1 MMERTQIYLRRD
13 QREALQA
20 ISKRTGQ
27 SLSEIIR
34 AAIDAYIADYWPEER
49 QELMHRAAGM
59 WADREDLPEFFEE
72 LRREGDRNLTDELAE
87 PLLAGH

>member
-13 QREALQA
+13 QREALKA
-20 ISKRTGQ
+20 MAERTGQ

-34 AAIDAYIADYWPEER
+34 AAIDAYVADNWVEDR

-72 LRREGDRNLTDELAE
+72 LRREGDRNLTDELAD